1 MNISTGTITR
11 TIILA
16 LALINQ
22 ILTVTGVSPIP
33 LENETITELIST
45 GALVIASLVTWWKNN
60 SFTRNAIRADKTFK

>member
-33 LENETITELIST
+33 LENETITELISA
-45 GALVIASLVTWWKNN
+45 GALVIASLVAWW
-60 SFTRNAIRADKTFK
+60 